1 MKRTDLPFR
10 FRLAIS
16 KIVGK
21 ASAEGLTI
29 QMRIIGDDKV
39 WQFGQDAEFEL
50 HEDGCFIRNGRESIA
65 VPYSSI
71 AYMVAE

>member
-10 FRLAIS
+10 FRLAVS

-21 ASAEGLTI
+21 ASAEGSTI
-29 QMRIIGDDKV
+29 QMRLIGDDRI
-39 WQFGQDAEFEL
+39 WTFGQDAEFEL
-50 HEDGCFIRNGRESIA
+50 HEDGCFIRTGRQAMA

-71 AYMVAE
+71 AYMVTE

>member
-10 FRLAIS
+10 FRLAVS

-21 ASAEGLTI
+21 ASAEGSTI
-29 QMRIIGDDKV
+29 EMRLIGDDRV
-39 WQFGQDAEFEL
+39 WKFEQDAEFEL
-50 HEDGCFIRNGRESIA
+50 HEDGCFIRTERQTMA

-71 AYMVAE
+71 AYMITD

>member
-21 ASAEGLTI
+21 ASAEGTAI
-29 QMRIIGDDKV
+29 HMRLIGEDRV
-39 WQFGQDAEFEL
+39 WKFGEDAEFEL
-50 HEDGCFIRNGRESIA
+50 HEDGCFIRTADEALA

-71 AYMVAE
+71 AYMVTA